1 MLTITTTNKAKCLLV
16 AAEIILDCLKQKKT
30 LGNFALKNIM
40 TIAFGESD
48 RNGAWLWKDAWDA
61 TEIAK
66 ILLFRSSNPTLE
78 IIQEIE
84 NGSSEYMG

>member
-61 TEIAK
+61 TEIGFYRTYCVQLTSK
-66 ILLFRSSNPTLE
+66 VPS
-78 IIQEIE
+78 
-84 NGSSEYMG
+84 